1 MMTWTSFHLHYR
13 DDQDRMLVDCIR
25 PAISRAASMGMSRWF
40 FLRHWKGGA
49 HVRLRF
55 CVPQPAAVAT
65 VKELSELIDEYFAR
79 FPSRAAPP
87 DEKVLAGL
95 RRLAWLE
102 DDRSGDIELVAD
114 NLVILR
120 PYAPEH
126 SKYGGPFGVQLAEA
140 LFCESSVVAL
150 ETVSAT
156 MGMPSKRL
164 VVGFAMMLGALRA

>member
-102 DDRSGDIELVAD
+102 DDRVCDRKL
-114 NLVILR
+114 
-120 PYAPEH
+120 
-126 SKYGGPFGVQLAEA
+126 
-140 LFCESSVVAL
+140 VVAALPGDTVEVTQAGVFINGRLWPDSKPL
-150 ETVSAT
+150 EHDPAGRS
-156 MGMPSKRL
+156 MS
-164 VVGFAMMLGALRA
+164 